1 MNRIAI
7 FKKYHIHAPSH
18 FFMLKL
24 QFGSIADPNMSK
36 EPHISFHHNIPLE
49 IREVTLK
56 ALSHYPK
63 LKEVGIE
70 FLFNENIRKSVMQA
84 QPKFTSMLGAKEN
97 RTYVIK
103 VSRNFSL
110 KGKSTPIQ
118 DLPEAV
124 LIGWI
129 GHELGHIMDYLNK
142 SNLAMVYFGIGY
154 LSSKRFVISAE
165 RDADTYAV
173 NHGLGDY
180 ILATKDFILHQ
191 AGMSEKYIQ
200 KIKRLYLSPEVIMEL
215 MENKISEEEI

>member
-1 MNRIAI
+1 M
-7 FKKYHIHAPSH
+7 P
-18 FFMLKL
+18 
-24 QFGSIADPNMSK
+24 K
-36 EPHISFHHNIPLE
+36 EPHISFHHNIPPE

-63 LKEVGIE
+63 LNEVRIE

-84 QPKFTSMLGAKEN
+84 QPRFTSMLRSKKD
-97 RTYVIK
+97 RSYVIK

-118 DLPEAV
+118 DLPQAV

-129 GHELGHIMDYLNK
+129 GHELGHIMDYLEK
-142 SNLAMVYFGIGY
+142 SCWSMVYYGISY
-154 LSSKRFVISAE
+154 LTSKRFVISAE
-165 RDADTYAV
+165 RDADTFAV
-173 NHGLGDY
+173 NHGLGEY

-191 AGMSEKYIQ
+191 AGMSEEYIE

-215 MENKISEEEI
+215 MENKISKQEIEKT